1 MADIERHWNTPT
13 GFKAA
18 VESAVPLP
26 QIYNSLKDSKQTL
39 VPVGGPCS
47 RQLTW
52 YECGP
57 TVYDSAH
64 MGHARNYV
72 TFDIVRRILE
82 DYFGYSILYVMN
94 VTDVDD
100 KIIRRAKRN
109 YLLQQYERQHTDSAQ
124 VLAEAHTTLADSV
137 AAQSSKLSTAQSE
150 AESARDEAKAAR
162 SQHLKDASKKEKLA
176 KELETAVL
184 QEDLKLKQLQSA
196 QKQLQQKGSQASVPD
211 ILAIAGDVMGDLLDK
226 QQGHTV
232 TDKDIYRQHAARYES
247 EFLEDMDALGC
258 RRPDVMTRVSEYMTE
273 IVEYIQTIMSNNMAY
288 ESNGSVHFDTQA
300 FRDAGHVYGKLN
312 PWAVGSAALAAD
324 DPDTRQG
331 NGEKRHPT
339 DFALWKAAKPG
350 EPSWDSPWGQGRPGW
365 HIECSAM
372 ASRIIGQQLDIHSGG
387 EDLRF
392 PHHDNELAQAEAHY
406 HTCGCQQWVNYFLHT
421 GHLSIEGLKMSKS
434 LKNFITI
441 REALASDFTGRQ
453 LRLMFALSPWDRPMQ
468 YGQQAAD
475 EMKAKETLFRNF
487 FQNVEVVMR
496 QHNTV
501 KHRSKWD
508 EGDGKER
515 GLAKNIQ
522 QAQQRVHE
530 ALLDNLNS
538 KAALD
543 ALLDLVKDTNKYL
556 ADRQGNTQGPP
567 AQPFLVRKA
576 AAYVTRILSI
586 FGISAAAPDQL
597 GFGGEA
603 AATASASEGAAKY
616 LDAFA
621 LFRDT
626 VRSMAKGNKS
636 PGQMLA
642 ACDRIR
648 DETMLELGV
657 RLEDRGDE
665 SVWKLEDPAILRREQ
680 QAKQQDA
687 AEQKLKKL
695 VSAHSKKQA
704 ELARLQKLVQ
714 LPSIQEAVKDK
725 FSKFDAGL
733 NPTHDHEGN
742 QLDTKA
748 AAKAKKVVDK
758 EKKAR
763 DGLKKMENDPELMSR
778 TEAEVK
784 QLEQEI
790 EELKHMP
797 EPKACNGAS

>member
-1 MADIERHWNTPT
+1 MADIDRHWNHPT
-13 GFKAA
+13 GFEAA
-18 VESAVPLP
+18 VQSPVPLP

-39 VPVGGPCS
+39 VPRGGPSS
-47 RQLTW
+47 RQLSW

-109 YLLQQYERQHTDSAQ
+109 YLLQQYQKQHTDSKQ
-124 VLAEAHTTLADSV
+124 VLAEAYKTLKDSI
-137 AAQSSKLSTAQSE
+137 AAQTSKLSAAQRE
-150 AESARDEAKAAR
+150 AEEARNTATSARA
-162 SQHLKDASKKEKLA
+162 QQLKEASKKEKLA
-176 KELETAVL
+176 KELETAAS
-184 QEDLKLKQLQSA
+184 QEQLKLKQWQVA
-196 QKQLQQKGSQASVPD
+196 QQRLDDKGSQARVAD
-211 ILAIAGDVMGDLLDK
+211 ILIIAGDSIGDLLDK
-226 QQGHTV
+226 QLGHTV
-232 TDKDIYRQHAARYES
+232 TDKDIFRQHAARYEA

-258 RRPDVMTRVSEYMTE
+258 RRPDVMTRVSEYIPE
-273 IVEYIQTIMSNNMAY
+273 IVEYIKTIMSNGMAY

-300 FRDAGHVYGKLN
+300 FRKAGHVYGKLN

-331 NGEKRHPT
+331 DGEKRHPT

-350 EPSWDSPWGQGRPGW
+350 EPAWDSPWGEGRPGW

-372 ASRIIGQQLDIHSGG
+372 ASKIIGEQLDIHSGG

-434 LKNFITI
+434 LKNFVTI

-475 EMKAKETLFRNF
+475 EMQAKETLFKNF
-487 FQNVEVVMR
+487 FQNAEVVMR
-496 QHNTV
+496 QHNSV

-508 EGDGKER
+508 EDDCKER
-515 GLAKNIQ
+515 SLAKQIQ

-556 ADRQGNTQGPP
+556 SDRRSNAQGPP

-576 AAYVTRILSI
+576 AAYVTRILSV
-586 FGISAAAPDQL
+586 FGISTAAPDQL

-603 AATASASEGAAKY
+603 TAAASTSEGTAKY

-621 LFRDT
+621 LFRDNI
-626 VRSMAKGNKS
+626 RRLAKSDKS
-636 PGQMLA
+636 SADILA

-665 SVWKLEDPAILRREQ
+665 SVWKLDDADVLRREQ
-680 QAKQQDA
+680 QAKQQAA

-695 VSAHSKKQA
+695 TMAHSKKDA
-704 ELARLQKLVQ
+704 ELSRLQKLVQ
-714 LPSIQEAVKDK
+714 LPSIPEALKSK
-725 FSKFDAGL
+725 FSKFDADF
-733 NPTHDHEGN
+733 NPTHDQDGN
-742 QLDTKA
+742 ELDSKA

-758 EKKAR
+758 EKKSR
-763 DGLKKMENDPELMSR
+763 EGLKKFENDPELLTR
-778 TEAEVK
+778 TEAEVM
-784 QLEQEI
+784 QLKDEMDK
-790 EELKHMP
+790 LKLQS
-797 EPKACNGAS
+797 EARSCNGSS

>member
-1 MADIERHWNTPT
+1 MQQA
-13 GFKAA
+13 
-18 VESAVPLP
+18 
-26 QIYNSLKDSKQTL
+26 KDT
-39 VPVGGPCS
+39 
-47 RQLTW
+47 
-52 YECGP
+52 
-57 TVYDSAH
+57 
-64 MGHARNYV
+64 
-72 TFDIVRRILE
+72 
-82 DYFGYSILYVMN
+82 
-94 VTDVDD
+94 
-100 KIIRRAKRN
+100 
-109 YLLQQYERQHTDSAQ
+109 
-124 VLAEAHTTLADSV
+124 
-137 AAQSSKLSTAQSE
+137 SKL
-150 AESARDEAKAAR
+150 
-162 SQHLKDASKKEKLA
+162 EKLA
-176 KELETAVL
+176 KELETASA
-184 QEDLKLKQLQSA
+184 QEQLKLTQLQKA
-196 QKQLQQKGSQASVPD
+196 QDLLKQKGPQSSVSD
-211 ILAIAGDVMGDLLDK
+211 ILAICGDTLGEVLDK
-226 QQGHTV
+226 REGHTV
-232 TDKDIYRQHAARYES
+232 TDKNIFRQHAAKFEK
-247 EFLEDMDALGC
+247 EFLEDMDSLGC

-273 IVEYIQTIMSNNMAY
+273 IVEYIQTIMGNKMAY

-300 FRDAGHVYGKLN
+300 FREAGHTYGKLN

-372 ASRIIGQQLDIHSGG
+372 ASRIIGARLDIHSGG

-406 HTCGCQQWVNYFLHT
+406 HGCGCQQWVNYFLHT

-434 LKNFITI
+434 LKNFVTI
-441 REALASDFTGRQ
+441 REALETDYSWRQ

-475 EMKAKETLFRNF
+475 EMQAKEALFKNF
-487 FQNVEVVMR
+487 FQNVAVVMR
-496 QHNTV
+496 RHSTA
-501 KHRSKWD
+501 HTSKWA
-508 EGDGKER
+508 EDGQEAA
-515 GLAKNIQ
+515 LAKRIQ
-522 QAQQRVHE
+522 AAQQRVHE

-556 ADRQGNTQGPP
+556 ADRQGHPQGPP

-576 AAYVTRILSI
+576 AAYVTRILRV
-586 FGISAAAPDQL
+586 FGISTAATDQL

-603 AATASASEGAAKY
+603 GAAAASADGSAKY

-636 PGQMLA
+636 SGDILA

-665 SVWKLEDPAILRREQ
+665 SVWKLEDPDVLRQEQ
-680 QAKQQDA
+680 EAKQQAA
-687 AEQKLKKL
+687 AEQKYKKAIM
-695 VSAHSKKQA
+695 AHSKKQA
-704 ELARLQKLVQ
+704 ELTRLQKLVQ
-714 LPSIQEAVKDK
+714 LPPIAEALKDK
-725 FSKFDAGL
+725 YSRFDDDL
-733 NPTHDHEGN
+733 NPTHDHQGN
-742 QLDTKA
+742 ELEPKA

-758 EKKAR
+758 EKKTR
-763 DGLKKMENDPELMSR
+763 EGLKKLESDPELLSR
-778 TEAEVK
+778 TEGELRQLAQDMDKVK
-784 QLEQEI
+784 LAAQSQ
-790 EELKHMP
+790 
-797 EPKACNGAS
+797 

>member
-1 MADIERHWNTPT
+1 MADIERHWKPPS

-39 VPVGGPCS
+39 VPLGGPGS

-124 VLAEAHTTLADSV
+124 VLAEAHTTLANSI
-137 AAQSSKLSTAQSE
+137 AAQSSKLSTTQAE

-196 QKQLQQKGSQASVPD
+196 QKQLQQKGSQPSVPD

-273 IVEYIQTIMSNNMAY
+273 IVEYIQTIMSNKMAY
-288 ESNGSVHFDTQA
+288 ESSGSVHFDTQA
-300 FRDAGHVYGKLN
+300 FRGAGHVYGKLN

-372 ASRIIGQQLDIHSGG
+372 ASRIIGEQLDIHSGG

-475 EMKAKETLFRNF
+475 EMKAKESLFRNF

-496 QHNTV
+496 QHQTV
-501 KHRSKWD
+501 KHTSKWD

-567 AQPFLVRKA
+567 SQPFLVRKA

-603 AATASASEGAAKY
+603 AATASANEGAAKY

-626 VRSMAKGNKS
+626 VRSMAKSNKS
-636 PGQMLA
+636 AGQILA

-665 SVWKLEDPAILRREQ
+665 SVWKLEDPAVLRREQ

-695 VSAHSKKQA
+695 VSAHNKKQA
-704 ELARLQKLVQ
+704 ELVRLQKLVQ
-714 LPSIQEAVKDK
+714 LPSIQEATKDK
-725 FSKFDAGL
+725 FSKFDADL
-733 NPTHDHEGN
+733 NPTHDREGN

-763 DGLKKMENDPELMSR
+763 DGLKKI
-778 TEAEVK
+778 EVS
-784 QLEQEI
+784 LA
-790 EELKHMP
+790 L
-797 EPKACNGAS
+797 